1 LSIDSCTAPTVITRD
16 NIHLSPPI
24 PLGVTRPRADAGIP
38 LCFHDCTDPKV
49 LEFLAAATASNTRR
63 AYQSD
68 LAHFLAWGGSIPA
81 GPKIVAEYFAA
92 HSNMLS
98 VATLARRVI
107 AIRRAHAL
115 GGLPDPTKSELVRLT
130 LRGVRRLHGRPQRRV
145 APLRLE
151 HLADIVSCLGSAPR
165 DSRDRALLLVG
176 FAGAFRRS
184 ELTAIDCKSIERRE
198 QGVVVTLP
206 RSKTDQE
213 GRGRTVAIV
222 RIGGPICPVA
232 ALDSWLAMSGIANGP
247 LFRAVSKAGKVL
259 GDPLSAAAVATIVKQ
274 RVAQIGL
281 DPGRYSGHSLRAG
294 FATSAAAAGLST
306 REIKEQTGHIS
317 DAMLSRYIRE
327 TDIFAGM
334 AAIWLSGANAAL
346 SEDEALNVNKSQ
358 RREVGS

>member
-1 LSIDSCTAPTVITRD
+1 LSVDTGTAPTGITHD

-24 PLGVTRPRADAGIP
+24 PLGVTRPRADDSIP

-49 LEFLAAATASNTRR
+49 LEFLKAATASNTRR

-107 AIRRAHAL
+107 AIRRAHVL
-115 GGLPDPTKSELVRLT
+115 RNFPDPTKAELVRLT

-151 HLADIVSCLGSAPR
+151 HLADIVSRLGGAPR

-184 ELTAIDCKSIERRE
+184 ELIAVECKWIERRE
-198 QGVVVTLP
+198 QGFVVTLP

-213 GRGRTVAIV
+213 GRGRHVAIP

-232 ALDSWLAMSGIANGP
+232 ALDSWLATSEIANGP
-247 LFRAVSKAGKVL
+247 LFRPVSRAGRVL
-259 GDPLSAAAVATIVKQ
+259 GKPLSPSAIATVVKQ

-281 DPGRYSGHSLRAG
+281 DPARYSGHSLRAG
-294 FATSAAAAGLST
+294 FATSAATAGLPVWK
-306 REIKEQTGHIS
+306 IKGQTGHVS
-317 DAMLSRYIRE
+317 DAVVGRYIRE
-327 TDIFAGM
+327 VDPFETIM
-334 AAIWLSGANAAL
+334 PIIAL
-346 SEDEALNVNKSQ
+346 S
-358 RREVGS
+358 R